1 MSTAVDKLFDHFVGL
16 ALKRFNLILAITEL
30 DTSIHEIEEILK
42 LRHHRDN
49 RPLNGDV
56 NSNIQQEI
64 SRLRRLV
71 DYAQDS
77 KSVIEKT
84 QEFIS
89 KQKQVIDE
97 DIAEVSAVNELNNEN
112 YEELVTF
119 LRNQKAFNSDDD
131 YNSDEESFISATESV
146 EYQVSIININ
156 IKVMKF
162 VVFKS

>member
-16 ALKRFNLILAITEL
+16 ALKRFNLILAIKEL
-30 DTSIHEIEEILK
+30 DTSVHEIEEILK

-49 RPLNGDV
+49 RSLNGDL